1 MAEPLAPRRA
11 LVLAAGRGERMRPL
25 TLATPKPLL
34 PVGGKPLIEWHL
46 DALARAGVAEVV
58 VNVSHLRE
66 QFAPALGDGTRFGLS
81 IRYSDEGP
89 EPLETG
95 GGMLHARPL
104 LGEAPFVLVNGDVYL
119 DLDLGALP
127 LDPPGLAH
135 LVLVPN
141 PPQHPAGDFWLAPDG
156 RVVDAPASAPPVPGA
171 ERLTYAGVGV
181 YRAALLDDWRATIGD
196 RSGATEV
203 PPRFPL
209 APLLRAAMAR
219 GLVTGRRHDG
229 AWHDVG
235 TPERLAAL
243 DAALAA
249 PAGREDREAVR

>member
-1 MAEPLAPRRA
+1 
-11 LVLAAGRGERMRPL
+11 MRPL
-25 TLATPKPLL
+25 TLTTPKPLL
-34 PVGGKPLIEWHL
+34 PVGGRPLIEWHL
-46 DALARAGVAEVV
+46 DALARAGIAEVV
-58 VNVSHLRE
+58 INVSHLRE
-66 QFAPALGDGTRFGLS
+66 MFAPALGDGSRFGLS
-81 IRYSDEGP
+81 IRFSDEGP

-95 GGMLHARPL
+95 GGMLRARPL
-104 LGEAPFVLVNGDVYL
+104 LGEAAFVLVNGDVWL
-119 DLDLGALP
+119 DLDFAALP
-127 LDPPGLAH
+127 REPSGLAH

-141 PPQHPAGDFWLAPDG
+141 PPQHPAGDFWLTPDG
-156 RVVDAPASAPPVPGA
+156 RVIDAPASIPPEPGA

-181 YRAALLDDWRATIGD
+181 YRAALLDDWRVTIGD
-196 RSGATEV
+196 WPGARET

-219 GLVTGRRHDG
+219 GLVTGQRHDG

-249 PAGREDREAVR
+249 RAESDGLLGT

>member
-1 MAEPLAPRRA
+1 MTERLTPRRA
-11 LVLAAGRGERMRPL
+11 LILAAGRGERMRPL
-25 TLATPKPLL
+25 TQATPKPLL
-34 PVGGKPLIEWHL
+34 WVGGKPLIEWHL
-46 DALARAGVAEVV
+46 DALARAGIVEVV

-104 LGEAPFVLVNGDVYL
+104 LGEAPFVLVNGDVWI
-119 DLDLGALP
+119 DLDITALP
-127 LDPPGLAH
+127 PDPPGLAH
-135 LVLVPN
+135 LVLVTN

-156 RVVDAPASAPPVPGA
+156 RVLDAPASAPPVPGA

-181 YRAALLDDWRATIGD
+181 YRAALLDDWHAAIGD
-196 RSGATEV
+196 QPGATAL

-209 APLLRAAMAR
+209 APLLRTAMAR
-219 GLVTGRRHDG
+219 GLVSGRRHDG

-249 PAGREDREAVR
+249 RVVTSD